1 MLVYMRVI
9 LKSRTVDFYII
20 LIDLDIFW
28 AELEKYLRYD
38 MIYPRFNSK
47 AIYIARAYI
56 NISNIIHFLSKFA
69 EISISIDFFIFY

>member
-20 LIDLDIFW
+20 LIDFDIFW
-28 AELEKYLRYD
+28 AEQEKYEAF
-38 MIYPRFNSK
+38 MIYPRFNFK